1 MATRSTAGSP
11 HDRHAGSAGESS
23 RPFARGPGPDR
34 GGPTRRVLEVP
45 VVRRGQRLDRDVVPH
60 VLHPTALGTADQNAL
75 LNGIP
80 NPLMAKWNPKS
91 ALGGAVPMRFRRC
104 A

>member
-1 MATRSTAGSP
+1 
-11 HDRHAGSAGESS
+11 
-23 RPFARGPGPDR
+23 
-34 GGPTRRVLEVP
+34 
-45 VVRRGQRLDRDVVPH
+45 
-60 VLHPTALGTADQNAL
+60 VLHPTALGTADRNAL

-104 A
+104 ARQDAVENALLGDRKAI